1 MKTKESIIRTI
12 KELKQNLQEKYK
24 IREIGIFG
32 SIIREEEREISDIDL
47 LVDFKEDADLFD
59 LIGLALFLEEKLH
72 RRVDIVPKRVLR
84 EEIKNSVLK
93 EVITL

>member
-1 MKTKESIIRTI
+1 MKTKERIIKTI
-12 KELKQNLQEKYK
+12 KELKQNLHEKYK

-32 SIIREEEREISDIDL
+32 SIIREEGKDTSDIDL
-47 LVDFKEDADLFD
+47 LVDFKEDAGLFD

-72 RRVDIVPKRVLR
+72 RRVDIVPKRALR
-84 EEIKNSVLK
+84 KEIKNSVLK

>member
-1 MKTKESIIRTI
+1 MKTKESIIKTI

-24 IREIGIFG
+24 IKEIGIFG

-59 LIGLALFLEEKLH
+59 LIGLSLFLEEKLH

>member
-1 MKTKESIIRTI
+1 MKTKERIIKII

-32 SIIREEEREISDIDL
+32 SIIREEEKETSDIDL
-47 LVDFKEDADLFD
+47 LVDFKEEADLFD

-72 RRVDIVPKRVLR
+72 RRVDILPKRALR
-84 EEIKNSVLK
+84 K
-93 EVITL
+93 

>member
-59 LIGLALFLEEKLH
+59 LIGLSLFLEEKLH
-72 RRVDIVPKRVLR
+72 RRVDIVPKRALR

>member
-1 MKTKESIIRTI
+1 MKTKEGIIITI

-32 SIIREEEREISDIDL
+32 SIIREEEKETSDIDL
-47 LVDFKEDADLFD
+47 LVDFKEEADFFD

-72 RRVDIVPKRVLR
+72 RRVDIVPKRALR
-84 EEIKNSVLK
+84 KEIKDEVLK
-93 EVITL
+93 EVIAL

>member
-1 MKTKESIIRTI
+1 M
-12 KELKQNLQEKYK
+12 
-24 IREIGIFG
+24 EIGIFG
-32 SIIREEEREISDIDL
+32 SIIREEGKDTSDIDL

-72 RRVDIVPKRVLR
+72 RRVDIVSKRALR
-84 EEIKNSVLK
+84 KEIKNSALK